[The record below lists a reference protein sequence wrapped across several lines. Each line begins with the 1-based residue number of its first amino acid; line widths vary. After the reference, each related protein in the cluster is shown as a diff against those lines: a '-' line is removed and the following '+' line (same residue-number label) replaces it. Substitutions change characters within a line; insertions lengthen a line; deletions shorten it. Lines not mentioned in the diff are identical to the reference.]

1 MNHIGDDDFDAP
13 LVVNKSAVSE
23 VTFNQESIIMVTSM
37 GFTENQAKKALSS
50 KRHSLVIFILF
61 FFIET
66 SGNVEAAI
74 EWIFNNPDESLMP
87 IETPKQESSSSAN
100 TYGGSDSSKYELVAF
115 IRMVFLTEEKSRSS
129 KVIFRKSVIF
139 GERDVRGTRF
149 RVFSTV
155 ISAF

>member
-13 LVVNKSAVSE
+13 LVMNKSAAAE

-50 KRHSLVIFILF
+50 KRHSSVIFI

-74 EWIFNNPDESLMP
+74 EWIFNNPDESLIP
-87 IETPKQESSSSAN
+87 IETPKQESSSSTN
-100 TYGGSDSSKYELVAF
+100 TYGGSDSPKYELVAF
-115 IRMVFLTEEKSRSS
+115 IRMVFLIEEKSRSS
-129 KVIFRKSVIF
+129 KVIFSL
-139 GERDVRGTRF
+139 
-149 RVFSTV
+149 VFSQTFV
-155 ISAF
+155 STI

>member
-61 FFIET
+61 FFHRNIGKCRGSNRMDFQQ
-66 SGNVEAAI
+66 SGR
-74 EWIFNNPDESLMP
+74 IFD
-87 IETPKQESSSSAN
+87 AN
-100 TYGGSDSSKYELVAF
+100 
-115 IRMVFLTEEKSRSS
+115 
-129 KVIFRKSVIF
+129 
-139 GERDVRGTRF
+139 
-149 RVFSTV
+149 
-155 ISAF
+155 